1 MILFTRAGR
10 VNGRVACRLAVRPER
25 DRNGHDR
32 HPSALSHMG
41 LTMRPAAPT
50 APAQDTPSVSWA
62 QVVIA
67 AAMLATVGSALGS
80 IVMLGVL
87 YAKATGWPGP
97 LPLWEYMKL
106 RDIGEEVLLSVVM
119 LYGCRSRP
127 AVREALHSER
137 GVLKVAAVFGTVAL
151 LVTRLIYRTGL
162 QRPGLFALS
171 LVLYVGFIAYP
182 IAWTFARMAPDA
194 EPAREDAPK
203 RLTKRELFQTILGLF
218 LVVGSMHF
226 MHWVIWSPAAGLIN
240 LLALIVIPA
249 SAIVLGIGARKA
261 MAGVSKALD
270 EEPPA
275 WLLSLIAV
283 VIGWAAVIHY
293 FFFAHPPHSP

>member
-1 MILFTRAGR
+1 
-10 VNGRVACRLAVRPER
+10 
-25 DRNGHDR
+25 
-32 HPSALSHMG
+32 MG
-41 LTMRPAAPT
+41 LTMRPAPPT
-50 APAQDTPSVSWA
+50 APAEEAPSVSWA
-62 QVVIA
+62 HVVIA
-67 AAMLATVGSALGS
+67 AAMLAAVGSALGS

-106 RDIGEEVLLSVVM
+106 RDIGEEVLLSLVM
-119 LYGCRSRP
+119 LYAYRSRP
-127 AVREALHSER
+127 AIRDTLHSER
-137 GVLKVAAVFGTVAL
+137 GLLKVAAVFGTIAF
-151 LVTRLIYRTGL
+151 LVTRLIYRIGL
-162 QRPGLFALS
+162 QRPGLLALS

-194 EPAREDAPK
+194 EPASDDPPNRV
-203 RLTKRELFQTILGLF
+203 TKRELFQTILGLF

-240 LLALIVIPA
+240 LLALFVIPA

-261 MAGVSKALD
+261 MAGACKALE

-275 WLLSLIAV
+275 WLLSLAAV